1 MRRNVKKTIA
11 IVLVGLL
18 LIGVF
23 GAVVTFAKNDT
34 KKITPAF
41 TQGSIDPSTGKH
53 VEDDQS
59 IYTEKV
65 FECGGLRI
73 EPDFDY
79 KGTYDVFYYSSDNFM
94 VGKAVGLTG
103 VYKMNEGNYVGKYA
117 RIVIHPDVPTDY
129 EGDEEWEIKFTDV
142 IKYASKLEIRVNKE
156 GFKYRDFIN
165 LYNESEE
172 TNDVSYIQSDS
183 TVEYTPVV
191 DYHSKAS
198 GVMELDKDYKT
209 LEIVAKFKYPPS
221 QGVAIIFLGDDG
233 ATVQAMQN
241 DLTNF
246 ENGIY
251 HLMVEI
257 PAGATDVVIS
267 TPKDATV
274 FVYGIEK

>member
-1 MRRNVKKTIA
+1 MTKFKKGLCIA
-11 IVLVGLL
+11 LAVI
-18 LIGVF
+18 IGVVAL
-23 GAVVTFAKNDT
+23 GSVVTFAKNDT

-41 TQGSIDPSTGKH
+41 TQGSIDPSTGEH
-53 VEDDQS
+53 AEDNQS

-73 EPDFDY
+73 EPDFDF

-103 VYKMNEGNYVGKYA
+103 VYKMNEGAYVGRYA

-129 EGDEEWEIKFTDV
+129 EGEDEWEIKFTD
-142 IKYASKLEIRVNKE
+142 ILKYASKLEIRVNKE

-172 TNDVSYIQSDS
+172 TLDVSYIQSDAS
-183 TVEYTPVV
+183 VKYTPVV
-191 DYHSKAS
+191 DYNSKAS
-198 GVMELDKDYKT
+198 GVMELDEDYKT
-209 LEIVAKFKYPPS
+209 LEIVAKFKYPPA
-221 QGVAIIFLGDDG
+221 QGVAIIFLGEDG
-233 ATVQAMQN
+233 AEVSSMQN
-241 DLTNF
+241 DLTRF

-251 HLMVEI
+251 HLNVTI
-257 PAGATDVVIS
+257 PAGATHVVIS

>member
-1 MRRNVKKTIA
+1 MTKFKKGLCIA
-11 IVLVGLL
+11 LAVIICVVALGS
-18 LIGVF
+18 
-23 GAVVTFAKNDT
+23 VVTFAKNDT

-41 TQGSIDPSTGKH
+41 TQGSIDPSTGEH

-73 EPDFDY
+73 EPDFDF

-183 TVEYTPVV
+183 TVNYTPVV
-191 DYHSKAS
+191 DYNSKAS

-221 QGVAIIFLGDDG
+221 QGIAIIFLGEGG

-257 PAGATDVVIS
+257 PAGATDLVIS
-267 TPKDATV
+267 TPKDANV